1 MGLGV
6 RVGLGLGV
14 RLRLRF
20 RLDADLVAGGGVG
33 EDVVAHGVRHLA
45 IELDLPRGDR
55 RVCGEYRC
63 GEGVWKG
70 VTVVGCAGRVCG
82 EGVGRGCG
90 ERTISALARAPTP
103 VPAPA

>member
-6 RVGLGLGV
+6 RVGLGLGL
-14 RLRLRF
+14 RARLRF

-63 GEGVWKG
+63 G
-70 VTVVGCAGRVCG
+70 
-82 EGVGRGCG
+82 
-90 ERTISALARAPTP
+90 
-103 VPAPA
+103 